1 MKGMNEAFERTR
13 HHHGVRNKWV
23 RTLVALTLSLTVLA
37 GSALAQS
44 LAQVA
49 EKEKKRRSEVKGT
62 AKVISDRELQTGRR
76 VTPLPNDSAATA
88 TSQGEGAVASE
99 ETAVAGEPEVDEA
112 TTREYW
118 QNRVNAANEKIA
130 ALEEKLQSPESDWG
144 GGMRTDVNPVGQR
157 NLSQRQEIESQ
168 LAAARAE
175 LAQIQDEAR
184 RAGVPAGWVR

>member
-1 MKGMNEAFERTR
+1 MKGMNERLERTR
-13 HHHGVRNKWV
+13 HHQWV
-23 RTLVALTLSLTVLA
+23 RTLVVLALSMTVLT
-37 GSALAQS
+37 GSAFAQS
-44 LAQVA
+44 LVELAA
-49 EKEKKRRSEVKGT
+49 KEKKRRSEVKGT
-62 AKVISDRELQTGRR
+62 TKVISERELQSGRR
-76 VTPLPNDSAATA
+76 VTSLPSDSATTA
-88 TSQGEGAVASE
+88 TNQGEAGVSSD
-99 ETAVAGEPEVDEA
+99 ETQSAEEPEVDET

-118 QNRVNAANEKIA
+118 QNRVNAAHEKIA
-130 ALEEKLQSPESDWG
+130 ALEQKLQSPESDWG